1 MKHKVINIDPEI
13 LNGIPVFYGTRVPI
27 ETLFI
32 HLQKGIPLG
41 EFLDDFPTVKKI
53 QALEILEMA
62 EKVFSSKKVESL
74 YENIVG

>member
-1 MKHKVINIDPEI
+1 MKHKIINIDPDI

-32 HLQKGIPLG
+32 HLQKGIPLD
-41 EFLDDFPTVKKI
+41 EFLDDFPTVKKV
-53 QALEILEMA
+53 QALEILGMA
-62 EKVFSSKKVESL
+62 EKMFSSKKVESL

>member
-1 MKHKVINIDPEI
+1 MKHKIINIDPDI

-32 HLQKGIPLG
+32 HLQKGIPLD
-41 EFLDDFPTVKKI
+41 EFLDDFPTLKKV
-53 QALEILEMA
+53 QALEILGMA
-62 EKVFSSKKVESL
+62 EKMFSSKKVESL